1 MFTKTIYIIFLSF
14 FFVYNTYDVIRKKIE
29 NNGFLITGLVHSA
42 IAILFGFVQI
52 FGSNVVAEPF
62 SAFSILLFFLIN
74 FKKYFYFLPIVCE
87 VFTEKKYPASSIL
100 SCIAGSLTYS
110 ESNDLVPFLFHR
122 SFISSIVFL
131 DGKEPILF
139 FSVINLILSI
149 SSFKNNYSN
158 ASFFYAS
165 SFIRGIIQYFES
177 GVIEAEFFEH
187 ILVYKSKKIYY
198 VCVVLYSIVLVIQTS
213 METFGYNNILI
224 LTEFTH
230 LAAVIGSL
238 VAIIPNVLGFFP
250 HSRMVILFFPLCDIL
265 LSAYEIYTEHN
276 IILYFRIASL
286 ILLIGSFF
294 TSVERCETC
303 SEIFENKKITPGSKT
318 ALILY
323 GLCHTIYSI
332 QTDSFE
338 ESLHILFHTVVIS
351 LSFSY
356 YAIQTSSSIYIHIS
370 ITFLIFETIALIIV
384 QYFDISNGMGIR
396 KKELLVFTSCIF
408 LLYFLIY
415 ETKYMKHIFLK
426 NSIFSFKYNRLD

>member
-1 MFTKTIYIIFLSF
+1 
-14 FFVYNTYDVIRKKIE
+14 VYNTYNVIRKKIE

-42 IAILFGFVQI
+42 IAILFAFVQI

-74 FKKYFYFLPIVCE
+74 LKQYFYFLPIVCE

-100 SCIAGSLTYS
+100 SCIAGSLTFS

-149 SSFKNNYSN
+149 SSFKHNYLN
-158 ASFFYAS
+158 ASFFYTS

-177 GVIEAEFFEH
+177 NIIEAESFEH
-187 ILVYKSKKIYY
+187 IIVYKSKKIYY
-198 VCVVLYSIVLVIQTS
+198 ACVILYSIVLVIQTS
-213 METFGYNNILI
+213 IETSGYKNVLI

-238 VAIIPNVLGFFP
+238 IAIIPNVFGFFP
-250 HSRMVILFFPLCDIL
+250 QSRMIVLFFPLSDIL
-265 LSAYEIYTEHN
+265 LSAYEIYMENN
-276 IILYFRIASL
+276 IILYFRIATL

-303 SEIFENKKITPGSKT
+303 SEIFEHKKITLGSKT
-318 ALILY
+318 GLILY
-323 GLCHTIYSI
+323 GLCHIMYSI

-338 ESLHILFHTVVIS
+338 ESLHILFHTVIIS

-356 YAIQTSSSIYIHIS
+356 YAIQT
-370 ITFLIFETIALIIV
+370 
-384 QYFDISNGMGIR
+384 
-396 KKELLVFTSCIF
+396 
-408 LLYFLIY
+408 
-415 ETKYMKHIFLK
+415 
-426 NSIFSFKYNRLD
+426 